1 MKNTIKM
8 ITFMGTIMLTW
19 MGIAFIGYMLT
30 NGNEFKDCMV
40 TDATLFIMLIAGWLP
55 AVIVIA
61 DLDSYLNKQAHGVY
75 CYIFSIH

>member
-8 ITFMGTIMLTW
+8 IAFMGTIMLTW

-40 TDATLFIMLIAGWLP
+40 TDATLFIMVVAGWFP
-55 AVIVIA
+55 AVIVTA
-61 DLDSYLNKQAHGVY
+61 DLDDYLNK
-75 CYIFSIH
+75 